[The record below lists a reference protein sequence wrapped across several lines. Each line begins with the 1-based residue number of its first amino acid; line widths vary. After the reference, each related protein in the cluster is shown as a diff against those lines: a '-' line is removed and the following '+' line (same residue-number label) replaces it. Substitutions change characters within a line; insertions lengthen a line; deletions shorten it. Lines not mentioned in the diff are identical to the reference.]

1 MIIILIARKHIFKL
15 HPAFSFTLLLSSYPN
30 LSFVLFSGVFP
41 KQDSSSSAGVDTQP
55 PVPHQPTQQQ
65 TQQPQQTLP
74 INIPGAKPTHQYP
87 IVPIV
92 SHSPQTP
99 PRQGHPGLVAGSH
112 LIAPSSFAA
121 STSGS
126 SLTSDSSVASSGS
139 PVANQLHGQPQMPID
154 PRTPPRPTP
163 GGSQPSVT
171 SLVGPRGPQQT
182 PPLAQQ
188 FRMPGA
194 SPTVLRGPPI
204 VNRAPL
210 PPGLVAGPTYTQ
222 ALHTW
227 CWQHGV
233 PQPQFEFFGNQKTGT
248 IRASV
253 QLPNGLK
260 IMGPDGVNQPAAA
273 DMASHILLNKLVSL
287 SSLCYYSDD
296 GKGVFWV
303 LNT

>member
-1 MIIILIARKHIFKL
+1 M
-15 HPAFSFTLLLSSYPN
+15 
-30 LSFVLFSGVFP
+30 FP
-41 KQDSSSSAGVDTQP
+41 KQDSSSSTGASTQP
-55 PVPHQPTQQQ
+55 SVPQQPTQHQPQ
-65 TQQPQQTLP
+65 KPQQTLP

-87 IVPIV
+87 IVPIT

-99 PRQGHPGLVAGSH
+99 PRQGHPGLAAGSH

-126 SLTSDSSVASSGS
+126 SLTSNSSVASSGS
-139 PVANQLHGQPQMPID
+139 PVSIGQPRMLID

-163 GGSQPSVT
+163 GVSQPS
-171 SLVGPRGPQQT
+171 LVGVRSPQQA

-188 FRMPGA
+188 FRMPGV
-194 SPTVLRGPPI
+194 SPGVLRGPPI

-233 PQPQFEFFGNQKTGT
+233 PQPQFEFFSNHKTGT

-253 QLPNGLK
+253 QLPNGPK

-287 SSLCYYSDD
+287 NGLCYCNYD
-296 GKGVFWV
+296 GKCAFLVIDI
-303 LNT
+303 